1 MGGCELEGP
10 GKAPPPV
17 SGGGGRPAARVGALR
32 REGRPHPVGRGRS
45 ERRLGI
51 FAVRRS
57 LARRPSAFLPG
68 PSYPHP
74 CAPPE
79 QALRP
84 ALLWMDVRSGEEA
97 AQVAACGG
105 PELVVNGGGA
115 GPVSAEWML
124 PKALW
129 LKRHEP
135 DVFARARYVCEYQ
148 VRRPALDGGR
158 QRGSGTPTSARDPAH
173 AFPRRTTSCFT

>member
-1 MGGCELEGP
+1 
-10 GKAPPPV
+10 
-17 SGGGGRPAARVGALR
+17 
-32 REGRPHPVGRGRS
+32 
-45 ERRLGI
+45 
-51 FAVRRS
+51 
-57 LARRPSAFLPG
+57 
-68 PSYPHP
+68 
-74 CAPPE
+74 
-79 QALRP
+79 
-84 ALLWMDVRSGEEA
+84 MDVRSGEEA

-148 VRRPALDGGR
+148 VRHRSPDAGR
-158 QRGSGTPTSARDPAH
+158 QRGEGLPTLLPAH
-173 AFPRRTTSCFT
+173 NLAHVLPRRTTSCFV